1 MMYNTLSELF
11 KGICDAIR
19 EKTGDS
25 GVIQHQEIPEK
36 ISTIEGQGE
45 GALQLFE
52 PEYLTDLLTVVDAED
67 IIKVEEETV

>member
-1 MMYNTLSELF
+1 MYNTLSELF

-19 EKTGDS
+19 EKTGDG

-36 ISTIEGQGE
+36 ISTIEGQGG